1 MTPLFHICDDPK
13 DNVKLNLSL
22 GSFVAAVG
30 FGIAGFAAPP
40 VGDINSSVL
49 YLVAQLLVLTATF
62 LGLEGLGLQFLSRK
76 PQKGEGQAK

>member
-22 GSFVAAVG
+22 GSFVAAIG

-49 YLVAQLLVLTATF
+49 YLIAQLLVLCATF
-62 LGLEGLGLQFLSRK
+62 LGLEGLGLQFLGRK
-76 PQKGEGQAK
+76 PQKGAGQTK